1 MGGALSYA
9 VLSAENVFQAG
20 APFYGVCDLEKF
32 PLKNITAPIQAHFGE
47 HDASVGF
54 SDVLTANKVDKA
66 AKDLNLD
73 YQTM

>member
-1 MGGALSYA
+1 M
-9 VLSAENVFQAG
+9 
-20 APFYGVCDLEKF
+20 CDLEKY

-54 SDVLTANKVDKA
+54 SDLLTANKVDKA